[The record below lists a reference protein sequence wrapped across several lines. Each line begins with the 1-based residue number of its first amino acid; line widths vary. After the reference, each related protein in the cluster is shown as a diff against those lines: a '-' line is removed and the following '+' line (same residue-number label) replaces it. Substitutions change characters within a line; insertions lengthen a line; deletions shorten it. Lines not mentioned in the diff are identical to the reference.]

1 MINKALFL
9 FSFCLVFIVHE
20 GLAKERDSLLQ
31 ALSTTIEERESYIQ
45 IKEAH
50 IKELKQELKGVGE
63 NDLSFTFSLY
73 RELYDEYRSYQF
85 DSAFTYVLKL
95 QETAYKLEDKE
106 KIMASKLFLGVILR
120 SSGMFKEAFDS
131 LETVN
136 AGIFSDSLK
145 IAYYGEMALAYYVL
159 SAYDN
164 ERFYTEINGKLGDKY
179 LDSAISLSDTS
190 SLAYFKLKGMEAEAR
205 GEYTSAK
212 TYFNTILDRFDIDRH
227 QVAMANYSLGKI
239 SLALGN
245 EEESLEYIIK
255 AAIADVQ
262 SVTKETVALMDLAKT
277 LYDQGEVGLAYDFIN
292 QAADD
297 AFFYGARHRI
307 LQVSA
312 ILPEIEAAKLASVEY
327 QRKQLL
333 TFSIVVTLLSLLVI
347 GFAIIIFR
355 QYRMLN
361 QAKDKLTLTNAKLQ
375 LVNENLTEAN
385 AIKEEYIGHSFSK
398 DSEYLNKLDRFKKDL
413 DRKLISKKYED
424 LHYVMKSVD
433 LKKEREALYIKFD
446 EVFLKLFPNF
456 LKEFNSYFN
465 EGDHIEIKEDG
476 SLPIELRIFALIRLG
491 ILDHEQIAN
500 ILGYSVRTI
509 YNYKTKIK
517 SKSLVSNDEF
527 EKKIMEIKAF

>member
-1 MINKALFL
+1 M
-9 FSFCLVFIVHE
+9 VPQ
-20 GLAKERDSLLQ
+20 GLALEQDSLLQ
-31 ALSTTIEERESYIQ
+31 ALSTTIEERENYIQ
-45 IKEAH
+45 LKEAR
-50 IKELKQELKGVGE
+50 IKALKNELKERNLD
-63 NDLSFTFSLY
+63 DLSLTFPLY
-73 RELYDEYRSYQF
+73 RKLYDEYRSYQF
-85 DSAFTYVLKL
+85 DSAFTYVLKM
-95 QETAYKLEDKE
+95 QETAYNLDDNE
-106 KIMASKLFLGVILR
+106 KIMASKLSLGVILR
-120 SSGMFKEAFDS
+120 SAGMFKEAFDS
-131 LETVN
+131 LETVK
-136 AGIFSDSLK
+136 AEVFSDSLK
-145 IAYYGEMALAYYVL
+145 IAYYGEMALTYYVL
-159 SAYDN
+159 SAYNN
-164 ERFYTEINGKLGDKY
+164 EKYYTEVNGKIGDKY
-179 LDSAISLSDTS
+179 LDSAISLADTS
-190 SLAYFKLKGMEAEAR
+190 SLTYFKLKGLEAEAR
-205 GEYTSAK
+205 GQHSDAER
-212 TYFNTILDRFDIDRH
+212 YFNTILNHFDIDRH
-227 QVAMANYSLGKI
+227 QVAMASYSLGKI

-245 EEESLEYIIK
+245 EDESLSYFIQ

-277 LYDQGEVGLAYDFIN
+277 LYHHGKVGLAYDFIN
-292 QAADD
+292 QSADD

-327 QRKQLL
+327 QRKRLL

-355 QYRMLN
+355 QYRLLN
-361 QAKDKLTLTNAKLQ
+361 LAKDKLTLANARLQ

-424 LHYVMKSVD
+424 LKFVMKSVD

-465 EGDHIEIKEDG
+465 EEYQLRIKRDG

-491 ILDHEQIAN
+491 IMDHEQIAS

-509 YNYKTKIK
+509 YNYKTKVK
-517 SKSLVSNDEF
+517 SRSFVSNDEF